1 MRTAI
6 VTIEGISPYSQSRYH
21 DAPKLNDKEKP
32 EDYDR
37 RTWRE
42 HAHYDPKT
50 REVYIPPMSIKM
62 AIAEAAKR
70 LSIKKKGQQ
79 TYTKNILSG
88 ILVPLPARLGVMIDD
103 LGEERFFANL
113 DGVRGSGKRGMRG
126 YPIIP
131 AGWKAQVQV
140 MVIDEAIPE
149 EIVERCLEEAGN
161 LIGIGRFR
169 PERGGYLGRFKV
181 NSIKW
186 QSAKVQKAA

>member
-1 MRTAI
+1 
-6 VTIEGISPYSQSRYH
+6 
-21 DAPKLNDKEKP
+21 
-32 EDYDR
+32 
-37 RTWRE
+37 
-42 HAHYDPKT
+42 
-50 REVYIPPMSIKM
+50 
-62 AIAEAAKR
+62 
-70 LSIKKKGQQ
+70 
-79 TYTKNILSG
+79 
-88 ILVPLPARLGVMIDD
+88 
-103 LGEERFFANL
+103 
-113 DGVRGSGKRGMRG
+113 MRG